1 MNIYFIRHGESESNE
16 QNLFAG
22 RFDTPLTNLGMEQA
36 KQALARV
43 KTLKLHF
50 DEIHHSPLSRATDT
64 AKVLQQGFPEV
75 KLRESES
82 LLERDF
88 GKLSEQNKSLIK
100 KFYGASEFESMFHSF
115 EGKAPEGE
123 SFFDLYTRTERYLS
137 EVLMPIANEG
147 KSILVVAHKYTIEAF
162 ALIAAKIDPRDY
174 QDFRVP
180 NAKVLSL
187 IELASCAKSSS
198 KKMNHLAEET
208 EARLTSLLL
217 AATFLGIL
225 VKLILRLEIPH
236 NIELALMVTLLGINT
251 FFGYLRLNPRYFF
264 KATQSLET
272 SARSIALRLSLGIGL
287 ILWNPHPLLATLGI
301 LFLLPPAGLA
311 STLSLMWGGNF
322 FLASQTSILLSLASP
337 LLLLFLQV
345 SGYLHL
351 SISHLLLITIVGTV
365 APALFAQRYRAIR
378 PMEAGALTTNWSF
391 LGSIAMIALSFVVAY
406 ANSSSSLLNFRPEPI
421 VACLL
426 LLIVN
431 RALALL
437 AAKITKA
444 TEAERLDI
452 FIQNLLPN
460 IFLLALFPSLRESGC
475 LPILNLINFTLI
487 FMEERGI
494 VSKFPILA
502 GLSAKPGKARPSF
515 LRIRNKERISA

>member
-22 RFDTPLTNLGMEQA
+22 RFDTPLTALGLEQA

-50 DEIHHSPLSRATDT
+50 DEIHYSPLSRAADT
-64 AKVLQQGFPEV
+64 AKVLQQGSPEA
-75 KLRESES
+75 KMLESEA

-100 KFYGASEFESMFHSF
+100 KFYGAKEFESMFHSF

-137 EVLMPIANEG
+137 EVLLPIANEG

-162 ALIAAKIDPRDY
+162 ALIAAKIDPHYY

-180 NAKVLSL
+180 NAKVLSF

-217 AATFLGIL
+217 AATILGIL
-225 VKLILRLEIPH
+225 AKLILRLEIPH
-236 NIELALMVTLLGINT
+236 NIELVLMVTLLAINT

-264 KATQSLET
+264 RATQCLKI

-301 LFLLPPAGLA
+301 LFLLPPAGLV

-322 FLASQTSILLSLASP
+322 FLASQTSILLALASP
-337 LLLLFLQV
+337 LLLLFLQ
-345 SGYLHL
+345 SLGYLHL
-351 SISHLLLITIVGTV
+351 SIGHLLLITAVGTI
-365 APALFAQRYRAIR
+365 APALCAQGYRATR

-391 LGSIAMIALSFVVAY
+391 LGSIAMIALCFVVAY
-406 ANSSSSLLNFRPEPI
+406 MNSAVSLLKFGPEAI
-421 VACLL
+421 VASLL
-426 LLIVN
+426 LLIGN
-431 RALALL
+431 RGLALI
-437 AAKITKA
+437 AAKVTKA
-444 TEAERLDI
+444 TDAECLDI

-460 IFLLALFPSLRESGC
+460 IFLLALFPPLRESGC
-475 LPILNLINFTLI
+475 LPLLNLVNFTLI
-487 FMEERGI
+487 LMEERGF
-494 VSKFPILA
+494 VAKFPILA
-502 GLSAKPGKARPSF
+502 GLLGKPSKARPSF
-515 LRIRNKERISA
+515 FRLRNRERISA